1 MSMVAFL
8 TRVFR
13 SAARLPQS
21 LGLVRIPSVVLIFVA
36 VATQL
41 VANELNRLV
50 DEVLAANGSVYSLA
64 DVITWGAATQT
75 GNWDKWSTASVSP
88 APFIIG
94 NTIADL
100 VFIFCYLV
108 LASRVIAAGMTRWRG
123 PEPTPEQV
131 AAVPTVA
138 STLLLAL
145 VVADV
150 IEDVLILILGSLLV
164 GHGAG
169 HSIGFGLLPGT
180 LAVFTYLKLGFLAF
194 LVAYFALSDRVG
206 TLVRSYV
213 WLALRMLYAQRL
225 AVLVIAAVAVMS
237 LTALP
242 DLLAQIADI
251 YRSLFTFTGA
261 TPAGIPT
268 IDPRAISVIVAD
280 FVTGLVLFAVT
291 RERVRHYLKRTS
303 VTDERQ
309 NAPLGWWFLAAGIL
323 AVIGAGL
330 AAASGWR
337 WVDRFPFFATI
348 GAILLI
354 AFTSLILRRL
364 NVPMLGKFA
373 PMTAE
378 SAPQVKTTG
387 NILVAIWVAICLF
400 APFNSLLSPLFL
412 AGTGALKDAPYY
424 DKSFGFL
431 LVIELVLGSAG
442 VVVASLVW
450 RRMKNPPAPLVATAP
465 EGASRAR
472 RAAASAVN
480 SVSGLAQSVSGT
492 DPDDPALVKFNR
504 WMLGVSAAILVLSL
518 VFPVIAGLLLGPVGA
533 FILLLGSWAA
543 VIGTLIRVL
552 GDRKPLEIFAL
563 VRLRSTPIVTLLIV
577 VPLVVSLIASVPGLH
592 ALRFDAKSAAD
603 SGGVDPTR
611 PTLHD
616 AFSDWVDTTDKANCS
631 APITAASGTV
641 HIRPLVLIA
650 AQGGGIRAATWT
662 VDVLDQLPANGA
674 CADDAALLS
683 SSASGGSIGLTTFHS
698 PGQSLAK
705 QQKNSTTPFAGQDAL
720 GGVVVGIIDG
730 DLLGGMT
737 GIRVPSATNP
747 FNLASA
753 WDWHD
758 RTALQELTW
767 QREIPAFNQAYDTKL
782 AHPTGYLV
790 LNSTDSV
797 TNCKVLVAQVDLGT
811 TSTSQQPECNG
822 SGVNISNTI
831 DLSDTLGPCYW
842 NLQWSTAA
850 ELSARFPVISA
861 PGRIDPSTVPAN
873 CKKNLAPMQLVDGGA
888 SENTGLGTLS
898 DIAPSLAAYVS
909 EQNARQ
915 TGSEKRP
922 FIVPVI
928 LFASN
933 YAGLD
938 LTTNASR
945 TKPDALIPISILKD
959 AQAAEISTA
968 AWLTRAANG
977 YSQVCVGYATAHPGV
992 NNDCADAVSALHVM
1006 IPRGVVV
1013 ASPSTA
1019 PAVSVPLGWT
1029 LSGFSEAQL
1038 AVQAKQQADC
1048 VVRDP
1053 TTTTPTATQTC
1064 RVYGSYGTY
1073 GSLLGIFSK
1082 EK

>member
-1 MSMVAFL
+1 MTMVAFL

-13 SAARLPQS
+13 SAARFPRR
-21 LGLVRIPSVVLIFVA
+21 LGLIRIPSVVLIFIA
-36 VATQL
+36 VASQL

-50 DEVLAANGSVYSLA
+50 GEVLAANGHVYSLS
-64 DVITWGAATQT
+64 DVLSWGALTQT
-75 GNWDKWSTASVSP
+75 DNWHEWSTASVSP

-100 VFIFCYLV
+100 VFVFCYLV
-108 LASRVIAAGMTRWRG
+108 LGSRVIAAGMTRWRG
-123 PEPTPEQV
+123 PEPTPDRV
-131 AAVPTVA
+131 AALPTVA

-150 IEDVLILILGSLLV
+150 LEDVMILILGSALAANPGSVLY
-164 GHGAG
+164 
-169 HSIGFGLLPGT
+169 FGPLPVI
-180 LAVFTYLKLGFLAF
+180 LAAFTYLKLGFLVF
-194 LVAYFALSDRVG
+194 LLAYFVLSDRVG
-206 TLVRSYV
+206 ALVRWYA
-213 WLALRMLYAQRL
+213 WLAVRMLYAQRL
-225 AVLVIAAVAVMS
+225 AALLIAAVAIMS

-242 DLLAQIADI
+242 DLLSQISDI
-251 YRSLFTFTGA
+251 YRSLFTFTAA
-261 TPAGIPT
+261 TPAGFPT
-268 IDPRAISVIVAD
+268 IDPRAISIIVAD
-280 FVTGLVLFAVT
+280 LVTGLVLFAVT
-291 RERVRHYLKRTS
+291 RERVRHYLKRKTK
-303 VTDERQ
+303 TDDRSD
-309 NAPLGWWFLAAGIL
+309 APLGWWFLAAGIIAIL
-323 AVIGAGL
+323 GATL
-330 AAASGWR
+330 AAVSGWH
-337 WVDRFPFFATI
+337 WVGPFPFFATI

-354 AFTSLILRRL
+354 TVTSLILRRL
-364 NVPMLGKFA
+364 RVPMLSKFA
-373 PMTAE
+373 AVTAE

-387 NILVAIWVAICLF
+387 NILVALWVAICLF

-412 AGTGALKDAPYY
+412 AGTGALKQAPYY
-424 DKSFGFL
+424 DESFGFL
-431 LVIELVLGSAG
+431 LVIELVLGLVA
-442 VVVASLVW
+442 VVAASLVW
-450 RRMKNPPAPLVATAP
+450 RRLKNPPAPLVAVAP

-480 SVSGLAQSVSGT
+480 SVTGLAQSVSGN

-543 VIGTLIRVL
+543 VLGTLIRVL

-563 VRLRSTPIVTLLIV
+563 VRLRTTPIVTLLIV

-592 ALRFDAKSAAD
+592 ALRFDAKSTAAA
-603 SGGVDPTR
+603 SGVDQTR

-616 AFSDWVDTTDKANCS
+616 AFSSWVDTTDSANCS
-631 APITAASGTV
+631 AAIDGADGTV

-662 VDVLDQLPANGA
+662 VDVLDQLPANGE
-674 CADDAALLS
+674 CADDATLLS
-683 SSASGGSIGLTTFHS
+683 SSASGGSIGLTTFHT
-698 PGQSLAK
+698 PGQSLAN

-720 GGVVVGIIDG
+720 GGVVVAMVDG

-737 GIRVPSATNP
+737 GIRVPTATNP
-747 FNLASA
+747 FDLGST

-758 RTALQELTW
+758 RTALQELSW
-767 QREIPAFNQAYDTKL
+767 QREIPAFNKPYDAEL

-797 TNCKVLVAQVDLGT
+797 TNCKVLVAQVDLGA
-811 TSTSQQPECNG
+811 TSTLQAPDCNG
-822 SGVNISNTI
+822 WRVNISNSI

-842 NLQWSTAA
+842 NLEWSTAA

-861 PGRIDPSTVPAN
+861 PGRIDASTVPAN
-873 CKKNLAPMQLVDGGA
+873 CNKGLAPMQLVDGGS

-898 DIAPSLAAYVS
+898 NIAPTLAAYIS
-909 EQNARQ
+909 DQNAHQ
-915 TGSEKRP
+915 TGSESKP

-928 LFASN
+928 LYASN

-938 LTTNASR
+938 LTANASR
-945 TKPDALIPISILKD
+945 TKADALIPISLLKD
-959 AQAAEISTA
+959 AQAAEINSA

-977 YSQVCVGYATAHPGV
+977 YSQVCVGYASAHPGA
-992 NNDCADAVSALHVM
+992 NNNCADAVTALHGT

-1048 VVRDP
+1048 VREDS
-1053 TTTTPTATQTC
+1053 TTATQTC
-1064 RVYGSYGTY
+1064 RVYEGYGTY
-1073 GSLLGIFSK
+1073 GSLLKIFTD
-1082 EK
+1082 EKH

>member
-1 MSMVAFL
+1 MTMVASL
-8 TRVFR
+8 TRTFR
-13 SAARLPQS
+13 FTARFPQRI
-21 LGLVRIPSVVLIFVA
+21 GLIRIPSVVLIFLA
-36 VATQL
+36 VAMQL

-50 DEVLAANGSVYSLA
+50 DEVLAANGSVYPLS
-64 DVITWGAATQT
+64 DVLSWGAATQT
-75 GNWDKWSTASVSP
+75 GNWTEWSTASVSP
-88 APFIIG
+88 APFIVG

-100 VFIFCYLV
+100 IFIFCYLV
-108 LASRVIAAGMTRWRG
+108 LGSRVIAAGMTRWRG
-123 PEPTPEQV
+123 PDPTPEQQT
-131 AAVPTVA
+131 ALPTVA
-138 STLLLAL
+138 STILLAL

-150 IEDVLILILGSLLV
+150 IEDALILILGSILAA
-164 GHGAG
+164 HPN
-169 HSIGFGLLPGT
+169 SSMGFGLLPGT
-180 LAVFTYLKLGFLAF
+180 LAVFTYLKLGFLVF
-194 LVAYFALSDRVG
+194 LLAYFILSDRVG
-206 TLVRSYV
+206 KLVRWYA

-225 AVLVIAAVAVMS
+225 AVLLIAAVAIMS

-242 DLLAQIADI
+242 DLLSQITDI
-251 YRSLFTFTGA
+251 YRSLFTFTAA
-261 TPAGIPT
+261 TPAGTPT
-268 IDPRAISVIVAD
+268 IDPRVLSIIVAD

-291 RERVRHYLKRTS
+291 RERVRHYLKRKTKS
-303 VTDERQ
+303 DERE
-309 NAPLGWWFLAAGIL
+309 NAPLGWWFLAAGII
-323 AVIGAGL
+323 AVIGATL
-330 AAASGWR
+330 AAVSGWR
-337 WVDRFPFFATI
+337 WVDQFPFFATI

-354 AFTSLILRRL
+354 AVTSLVLRRL
-364 NVPMLGKFA
+364 HVPMLGKFA
-373 PMTAE
+373 AMTAE

-387 NILVAIWVAICLF
+387 NILVAVWVAICLF

-431 LVIELVLGSAG
+431 LGIELVLGIAG

-450 RRMKNPPAPLVATAP
+450 RRLKTPPAPLIAVAP

-480 SVSGLAQSVSGT
+480 SVAGLAQSVSGD
-492 DPDDPALVKFNR
+492 DPDDPALVRFNR
-504 WMLGVSAAILVLSL
+504 WMLGVSATILVLSL
-518 VFPVIAGLLLGPVGA
+518 VFPVIDGILLGPVGA

-543 VIGTLIRVL
+543 VIGTLIRIL
-552 GDRKPLEIFAL
+552 GERKPLEIFAL
-563 VRLRSTPIVTLLIV
+563 VRLRTTPIVTLLIV
-577 VPLVVSLIASVPGLH
+577 VPLLVSLIASVPGLH
-592 ALRFDAKSAAD
+592 ALRFDATSAAD
-603 SGGVDPTR
+603 TGGVNPTR
-611 PTLHD
+611 PSLHD
-616 AFSDWVDTTDKANCS
+616 AFSNWMDTTDNANCS
-631 APITAASGTV
+631 ALLTGASGDV

-662 VDVLDQLPANGA
+662 VDVLDQLPANGD
-674 CADDAALLS
+674 CADDATLLS
-683 SSASGGSIGLTTFHS
+683 SSASGGSIGLTTFHT
-698 PGQSLAK
+698 PGESLAK

-720 GGVVVGIIDG
+720 GGVVVSMIDG

-747 FNLASA
+747 FNLASS

-767 QREIPAFNQAYDTKL
+767 QREIPAFNKPYDAEL

-797 TNCKVLVAQVDLGT
+797 TNCKVLVAQVDLGA
-811 TSTSQQPECNG
+811 TSTSQTPDCNG
-822 SGVNISNTI
+822 WQVNLSNSI

-842 NLQWSTAA
+842 NLEWSTAA

-861 PGRIDPSTVPAN
+861 PGRIDASTVPAN
-873 CKKNLAPMQLVDGGA
+873 CKKGLAPMQLVDGGS

-898 DIAPSLAAYVS
+898 NIAPALAAYIS
-909 EQNARQ
+909 DQNAHQ
-915 TGSEKRP
+915 TGSEKKP

-928 LFASN
+928 LYASN

-938 LTTNASR
+938 LTANASR

-977 YSQVCVGYATAHPGV
+977 YSQVCVGYATTHPGE
-992 NNDCADAVSALHVM
+992 NNACADAVTALHGT

-1019 PAVSVPLGWT
+1019 PAISVPLGWT

-1048 VVRDP
+1048 DRKNS
-1053 TTTTPTATQTC
+1053 TTETQTC
-1064 RVYGSYGTY
+1064 RVYEGYGTY
-1073 GSLLGIFSK
+1073 GSLLKIFTD
-1082 EK
+1082 EKH